1 MERQSYSLKL
11 NYKNKLTDD
20 NGHSIITSEVIGM
33 TKRPTK
39 LDDYI
44 GQERIKKQLLI
55 TMKACK
61 KMNTA
66 LPHLMLSGNPGLGK
80 TSLAKIIAN
89 EMNVGFHEIMASNIN
104 TLDDLESIF
113 INLSDTKY
121 DILFIDEIHRLP
133 VKIEELLYPIME
145 DFTIEIEYADQF
157 GRKIKE
163 RQWIPKFTLIGATTL
178 AGDLSQPLR
187 DRFGIHFNLQKYTH
201 EETAGIIE
209 RLADREGVEITKNA
223 LIDIAR
229 RSKGTARIAI
239 NYFNRCKEYATFL
252 GKQLIDDIATKE
264 QFDLLGIDE
273 IGLDEKDFSVLE
285 YLATQSSPIGIDT
298 LATATSI
305 DKNTIQSIIEP
316 YLVQQ
321 RLMDRTARGRKITPK
336 GLDWIYSNGEYV
348 PEVQPQ
354 IMREVTQSTGIRRFG
369 SR

>member
-1 MERQSYSLKL
+1 
-11 NYKNKLTDD
+11 
-20 NGHSIITSEVIGM
+20 M
-33 TKRPTK
+33 TKRPLTFS
-39 LDDYI
+39 DYI
-44 GQERIKKQLLI
+44 GQERMKKQLLV

-66 LPHLMLSGNPGLGK
+66 LPHMLVSGNPGLGK
-80 TSLAKIIAN
+80 TTIAKIIAN
-89 EMNVGFHEIMASNIN
+89 EMNVGFHEVMASNIN
-104 TLDDLESIF
+104 SLDDLENIF
-113 INLSDTKY
+113 INLSDDKY
-121 DILFIDEIHRLP
+121 DVLFIDEIHRLP

-145 DFTIEIEYADQF
+145 DFTIEVEYIDQF
-157 GRKIKE
+157 GRKVKE

-209 RLADREGVEITKNA
+209 RLANREGVEITKEA
-223 LIDIAR
+223 LMDIAR

-252 GKQLIDDIATKE
+252 GKKLIDDMATSE
-264 QFDLLGIDE
+264 QFDLLGVDE
-273 IGLDEKDFSVLE
+273 LGLDEKDFTVLE
-285 YLATQSSPIGIDT
+285 YLATQTAPIGIDT

-336 GLDWIYSNGEYV
+336 GFEWIYSSGDYV

-354 IMREVTQSTGIRRFG
+354 SILREIPQSGIRRFG